1 MHDIKDVILAVIASI
16 GLGVFFGMPLPS
28 LHLPQDAPHVRQ
40 RAAAHEAESP
50 RVSDHRAGMRRG
62 LE

>member
-16 GLGVFFGMPLPS
+16 CLGVFFGMPLPS
-28 LHLPQDAPHVRQ
+28 LRLPREASRVRQ
-40 RAAAHEAESP
+40 LAAAHEAEYP
-50 RVSDHRAGMRRG
+50 QVSGHRAGMRHG